1 MPKPSVLIIKHGFS
15 EICDHN
21 LSPVVSFGDVF
32 RCTCLLEE
40 YRGEH
45 VTWIT
50 ASKAADLLD
59 QNHLIDQLILADT
72 PDEIPPGLLLNR
84 YDIVINLEKNRNW
97 CQFAE
102 NLKANRKFGFK
113 NWQAEDPDCFYP
125 DSAKALSRALNGDHY
140 RTLQE
145 MLFQTVGKQWRGQR
159 YVLGYQPKVVEIY
172 DVGLN
177 HHVGPKWPNKMWPQ
191 SHWRQLHDRLTRQDY
206 AVCWQQS
213 LHSIRH
219 YIDWLASCRLI
230 VTCDSLGLH
239 LALALRKKA
248 VALFGPTASEQ
259 IHMYGQG
266 VKLTPAVGRACVP
279 CFQSQCRHDKGC
291 MEHITVDMVDDM
303 VNMLTERR
311 TPIVVETKQSLEEA
325 IVANS

>member
-1 MPKPSVLIIKHGFS
+1 MPKKSVLIIKHGFS

-21 LSPVVSFGDVF
+21 LSPVVSYGDVF

-50 ASKAADLLD
+50 ARKALDLLSG
-59 QNHLIDQLILADT
+59 NYLIDQLISADT
-72 PDEIPPGLLLNR
+72 PEEIPPELVLDR
-84 YDIVINLEKNRNW
+84 YDTVVNLEKNRDW

-102 NLKANRKFGFK
+102 KMSSDRKFGFK
-113 NWQAEDPDCFYP
+113 NWQAEGEDCFYP
-125 DSAKALSRALNGDHY
+125 DSAKALAQALNGDHY

-145 MLFQTVGKQWRGQR
+145 MLFQTVGRQWHGQR
-159 YVLGYQPKVVEIY
+159 YVLGYQPQVVELY
-172 DVGLN
+172 DVGFN
-177 HHVGPKWPNKMWPQ
+177 HHVGPKWPNKIWPE
-191 SHWRQLHDRLTRQDY
+191 SHWHQLYDRLEQQNY

-213 LHSIRH
+213 LSSIRH

-239 LALALRKKA
+239 LALALRKN
-248 VALFGPTASEQ
+248 VLALFGPTASEQ

-266 VKLTPAVGRACVP
+266 VKLTPAVGRACIP
-279 CFQSQCRHDKGC
+279 CFQPLCRYDKGC
-291 MEHITVDMVDDM
+291 MEHITVDMVGDM
-303 VNMLTERR
+303 VDMLMGRKK
-311 TPIVVETKQSLEEA
+311 PVAAKAKQTVEEA
-325 IVANS
+325 VVANQ